1 MSESFLEQMQKTSHL
16 AGGNVAYIESL
27 YETYL
32 ENPNNV
38 PPEWRT
44 YFEKLPRVD
53 GVIASD
59 VPHST
64 VIRHFELIGRNRL
77 RARPQ
82 SVATE
87 VAQRPRTQT
96 DPRYGAHRGIS
107 SSWSQTRH
115 D

>member
-1 MSESFLEQMQKTSHL
+1 MSESFLEHMQKTSHL

-32 ENPNNV
+32 ENPNDV

-77 RARPQ
+77 RP
-82 SVATE
+82 
-87 VAQRPRTQT
+87 
-96 DPRYGAHRGIS
+96 IS
-107 SSWSQTRH
+107 WY
-115 D
+115 